1 MFWYFLWKAP
11 LFLQRTKSVFNV
23 CPNEIT
29 HSLTLDIPSLTH
41 WSQLG
46 WKPCFP
52 PLLLSPVI
60 NHRSCINRSNNDLLW
75 NLRPWKELL
84 IWVCCLQVL
93 TSLGQMCLVSPSS
106 AVCSLPLAKSDQ
118 CSCREWY
125 FWPEDPEIGKGSG
138 DFCACWL
145 SCYQGRCLVK
155 PLWLSL
161 PTCPSC

>member
-138 DFCACWL
+138 FLCLLAVML
-145 SCYQGRCLVK
+145 SGQMSGEAT
-155 PLWLSL
+155 LSL